1 MKSLCFTAPKSHAD
15 NYGKAMLN
23 LLFLHNIFSVCHFKA
38 VLIICKSCFLMPLL
52 VLYDIL
58 NISFTLV
65 VSLNVENDS
74 CT

>member
-1 MKSLCFTAPKSHAD
+1 
-15 NYGKAMLN
+15 MLN
-23 LLFLHNIFSVCHFKA
+23 FLFLHNVFSVCHFKA